1 MVRVLE
7 WRLFSFNLEVKSSAH
22 ILERAR
28 SSTKSLSSDWCKSC
42 GERGA
47 FANFRNIQE
56 IRIRDFIFGFLGK
69 TICWIDTEIIVVHM
83 ASGLTQDHWNSKVH
97 CFRSFSALTKSFNTS
112 FANSV
117 WCPSFALIIQFKSAE
132 FDGHVHLSCFRREIP
147 FWAYLIQR
155 IKAVRLRWKLLPRLI
170 RIPWTWWWCLFVLF
184 CKRNNAFWENLVQR
198 IKIVYLRWN
207 LAYRLIQIS

>member
-1 MVRVLE
+1 MLSSWLKYWHASSSISWSYVIRVLE
-7 WRLFSFNLEVKSSAH
+7 WRLFSFNLEVKNSAY

-56 IRIRDFIFGFLGK
+56 VRIWDFIFGFLGK
-69 TICWIDTEIIVVHM
+69 TICRIDTEIIVVHM

-97 CFRSFSALTKSFNTS
+97 YFHSFSALTKSFNTS

-132 FDGHVHLSCFRREIP
+132 FDGHVHLSCFRRERHFLGIFDP
-147 FWAYLIQR
+147 KNQSCQ
-155 IKAVRLRWKLLPRLI
+155 IKVKVV
-170 RIPWTWWWCLFVLF
+170 T
-184 CKRNNAFWENLVQR
+184 
-198 IKIVYLRWN
+198 
-207 LAYRLIQIS
+207 